1 MPTLIE
7 ALGQSLV
14 QAPGLQVQYQAAVML
29 VTLPVGQGRTQTVK
43 VSTLQARHGAG
54 VVVRLQSRA
63 CAAQHAAVVS
73 GALRANGN
81 LEWGGLALDT
91 STNPPVLDVV
101 YQMIGEELDMDDFLK
116 ALQHVANYAD
126 SIERAT
132 SGRDH
137 F

>member
-1 MPTLIE
+1 MPSLIE
-7 ALGQSLV
+7 ALGQSLAQV
-14 QAPGLQVQYQAAVML
+14 PTFQVQYQAAVMI
-29 VTLPVGQGRTQTVK
+29 VTLPVGQARTQTVK

-54 VVVRLQSRA
+54 IVVRLQSRA
-63 CAAQHAAVVS
+63 CVARQAATVS

-101 YQMIGEELDMDDFLK
+101 YHLIGEDLDMDDFLK

-126 SIERAT
+126 SIERTT
-132 SGRDH
+132 SGGDQ